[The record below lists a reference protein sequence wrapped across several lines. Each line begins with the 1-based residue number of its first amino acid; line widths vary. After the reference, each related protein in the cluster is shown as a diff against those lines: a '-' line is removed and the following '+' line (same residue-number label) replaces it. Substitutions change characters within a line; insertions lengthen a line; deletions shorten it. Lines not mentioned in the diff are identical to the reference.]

1 MTSTADESV
10 APTTDV
16 DTEPASI
23 INEMLDLDDFLA
35 TDVRRAEKTEILYTK
50 PHLEAEID
58 ALELELQSLT
68 DGSSA
73 LPADEEAAV
82 GDVPAGGERTAE
94 VVAAEIQAK
103 RREYA
108 ASGKKILLRQLASE
122 DWMAFEQQWKAAF
135 EKGAPYP
142 APMWDDLISKSAV
155 TPSMPLEK
163 VQALRT
169 KLGNPP
175 LSKLAITCWTLNTEG
190 GVSVPFSRLSSRV
203 LRPKQPETS

>member
-10 APTTDV
+10 AQTTD
-16 DTEPASI
+16 TEQPSI

-58 ALELELQSLT
+58 ALEIELQQLT
-68 DGSSA
+68 DGTGA
-73 LPADEEAAV
+73 PLVDEEAAV

-94 VVAAEIQAK
+94 IVAAEIQDK

-108 ASGKKILLRQLASE
+108 ASGKKVLLRQLASE
-122 DWMAFEQQWKAAF
+122 DWMAFEQQWKSAF
-135 EKGAPYP
+135 DDGAPYP
-142 APMWDDLISKSAV
+142 APMWDDLISRCAAN
-155 TPSMPLEK
+155 PAMPLEK
-163 VQALRT
+163 VQALRA

-175 LSKLAITCWTLNTEG
+175 LSKLAITCWDLNTKA
-190 GVSVPFSRLSSRV
+190 GVSVPFSLLSSRV
-203 LRPKQPETS
+203 LRPKPPATS